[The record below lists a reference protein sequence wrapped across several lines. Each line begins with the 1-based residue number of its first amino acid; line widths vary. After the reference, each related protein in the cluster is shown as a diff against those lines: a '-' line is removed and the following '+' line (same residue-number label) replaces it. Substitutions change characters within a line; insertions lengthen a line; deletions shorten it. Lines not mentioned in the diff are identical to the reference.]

1 MSLISKVRSLSVQQG
16 VKHPINLGA
25 LAAKAMTQYERNC
38 DDLKSLNRQYGAMN
52 FMNIINNSSVNI
64 AVDLDFTTQ
73 KRYVV
78 MASSIVN
85 IDMVMFQEFNVTN
98 LNASTAISDGE
109 VRLVVGYERPLM
121 RER

>member
-1 MSLISKVRSLSVQQG
+1 MSLSLVRNLSRQG
-16 VKHPINLGA
+16 GIKHPISLGA

-52 FMNIINNSSVNI
+52 FINVINNSSVNI
-64 AVDLDFTTQ
+64 AIDLDFTQQ

-98 LNASTAISDGE
+98 LHASTNITDGE

>member
-1 MSLISKVRSLSVQQG
+1 MSLSLVRNLSRQG
-16 VKHPINLGA
+16 GIKHPISLGA
-25 LAAKAMTQYERNC
+25 LAAKDMTQYERNC

-52 FMNIINNSSVNI
+52 FINVINNSSVNI
-64 AVDLDFTTQ
+64 AIDLDFTQQ

-98 LNASTAISDGE
+98 LHASTNITDGE
-109 VRLVVGYERPLM
+109 VLLVVGYERPLM